1 MSDSTQMEA
10 NAAINEIKKRT
21 RKLDQSLQMRFCADQ
36 FFIGNHCTKL
46 ASGKSIIIS
55 QNSKNRICLRF
66 FMAADPLVGY
76 TGRDFGIAFNQID
89 HISLKDE
96 QQENPAV
103 LICTLNLSSYTKMC
117 KLQTGLKDVVE
128 KPFLYNKSLA
138 RNLTFILK
146 PWNDDPDTFV
156 KISYNDEHREYVHS
170 YDYDVAK
177 SLMFKEVQAVWE
189 QSLKE
194 QLQRR
199 HQTGRVYLT
208 SQLSEMTP
216 REWVQFLADQKLSKI
231 VCHNGSIQYA
241 RVEDNPHGRKHTAVA
256 TNGFDHR
263 GTRVLNSFGKAHASL
278 ATQEK
283 SYAKKRKLTEQS
295 LKAHG
300 DFTFPQVSFPNTQQG
315 SCLPSTPTAALPP
328 TRPVVEKIPPDTQ
341 LFTFP
346 PSGSCTTGMDPVVLL
361 VKDIKT
367 LDRKEFLNDSVMAF
381 MLNYIAFM
389 LSSEL
394 MKSVHMCN
402 TFLFVNLTRLLPPLC
417 FSKRRPIEPEHI
429 KIVKDNCPRVLR
441 WTRKFDVLAKDYI
454 IIPINE
460 DLHWLVIAVINPSG
474 AIVDMS
480 NEEAS
485 RAAPKCY
492 IVFFDPLSGLD
503 PSKKNHMCHC
513 IKIYLAQLYENT
525 KAPGMKFASKNP
537 TIYDEERVVVTRAE
551 NTPIQD
557 NFYDCGLYVLH
568 FIEGLFCYPNRP
580 VNVNDFPNF
589 DWSKFFPEAN
599 KMCDLMRDKVYNLI
613 LQQADKPARS
623 RLAKFERENKCGL
636 SREGALRKARRHSAV
651 NERRTK
657 RHRDYYA
664 RHYSL
669 SPPHRNVMNDDPTF
683 MNPRGLAEMPITR
696 LVRRLRIPEDN
707 FPIAY

>member
-1 MSDSTQMEA
+1 M
-10 NAAINEIKKRT
+10 
-21 RKLDQSLQMRFCADQ
+21 
-36 FFIGNHCTKL
+36 
-46 ASGKSIIIS
+46 
-55 QNSKNRICLRF
+55 
-66 FMAADPLVGY
+66 
-76 TGRDFGIAFNQID
+76 
-89 HISLKDE
+89 
-96 QQENPAV
+96 
-103 LICTLNLSSYTKMC
+103 
-117 KLQTGLKDVVE
+117 
-128 KPFLYNKSLA
+128 
-138 RNLTFILK
+138 
-146 PWNDDPDTFV
+146 
-156 KISYNDEHREYVHS
+156 
-170 YDYDVAK
+170 
-177 SLMFKEVQAVWE
+177 
-189 QSLKE
+189 
-194 QLQRR
+194 
-199 HQTGRVYLT
+199 
-208 SQLSEMTP
+208 
-216 REWVQFLADQKLSKI
+216 
-231 VCHNGSIQYA
+231 
-241 RVEDNPHGRKHTAVA
+241 
-256 TNGFDHR
+256 
-263 GTRVLNSFGKAHASL
+263 
-278 ATQEK
+278 
-283 SYAKKRKLTEQS
+283 
-295 LKAHG
+295 
-300 DFTFPQVSFPNTQQG
+300 
-315 SCLPSTPTAALPP
+315 
-328 TRPVVEKIPPDTQ
+328 
-341 LFTFP
+341 
-346 PSGSCTTGMDPVVLL
+346 
-361 VKDIKT
+361 
-367 LDRKEFLNDSVMAF
+367 
-381 MLNYIAFM
+381 
-389 LSSEL
+389 
-394 MKSVHMCN
+394 
-402 TFLFVNLTRLLPPLC
+402 
-417 FSKRRPIEPEHI
+417 
-429 KIVKDNCPRVLR
+429 KDNCPRVLR